1 MRARSLTTF
10 VAVAA
15 LSVSV
20 FGCGATDSPVAP
32 TQQRPTATGPE
43 ARHTLL
49 GSPETVVP
57 VTRDTPLSSPI
68 TVSKTIGIL
77 GGTISI
83 PSAGLTVVV
92 PALALSSS
100 QTISVT
106 AMAGARVA
114 YEFSPHGLTF
124 NLPLVMTQDLTH
136 TSGKPGGLLNLLNLF
151 VGYFPNSTNPTSV
164 TEELGVG
171 LNVQGTAAITTLWHF
186 SGYILAGGRDDD
198 GGY

>member
-1 MRARSLTTF
+1 MRARPISK
-10 VAVAA
+10 VIAAAA
-15 LSVSV
+15 LTFTI

-32 TQQRPTATGPE
+32 PLQRPTPTGPE

-57 VTRDTPLSSPI
+57 VLRDSALPSPI

-92 PALALSSS
+92 PALALATS

-106 AMAGARVA
+106 AVVGSKVA

-124 NLPLVMTQDLTH
+124 NVPLVMTQDLTH
-136 TSGKPGGLLNLLNLF
+136 TQAKPGGVLNALNLF
-151 VGYFPNSTNPTSV
+151 VGYFPNSASPTSV
-164 TEELGVG
+164 TEELGVS
-171 LNVQGTAAITTLWHF
+171 LTLQHTAAVTTLWHF
-186 SGYILAGGRDDD
+186 SGYILAGGRDNAAE
-198 GGY
+198 Y